1 MTQASAQDPDSMLDA
16 ASLPTVLDRGEDGA
30 DEWLLLVDQ
39 VCHGIHHALNNR
51 IGSLSALLELTRLG
65 DLPPNDRAFGSLA
78 TELTRLE
85 DCSRALRLLPRADV
99 GEEPLIVDDVLAD
112 VLAVHTFLH
121 DLRDTPF
128 TIAPTRFVEPVR
140 AERWALVRILVL
152 ILADAKRLAKTI
164 RASVHATI
172 ESDDRWV
179 RIEFRVGPQAVSEI
193 PAPSRAPYAERLSA
207 SLGGSVDRREGLVE
221 LRVPTLKTRRA
232 ADQRSA

>member
-1 MTQASAQDPDSMLDA
+1 
-16 ASLPTVLDRGEDGA
+16 
-30 DEWLLLVDQ
+30 
-39 VCHGIHHALNNR
+39 
-51 IGSLSALLELTRLG
+51 LSALLELTRLG
-65 DLPPNDRAFGSLA
+65 DLPPNDPAFGTLA

-85 DCSRALRLLPRADV
+85 DCSRAIRLLPRAGV

-112 VLAVHTFLH
+112 VLAVHTYLH

-128 TIAPTRFVEPVR
+128 TIVPTRFVEPVR

-152 ILADAKRLAKTI
+152 ILADAKRLAKTL

-179 RIEFRVGPQAVSEI
+179 RIEFRVGPQTVSQI

-207 SLGGSVDRREGLVE
+207 LVGGSVDRREGLVE
-221 LRVPTLKTRRA
+221 LRIPTLKTRRA